1 MKKLTLSLF
10 AIAALGLPAQA
21 QVTYDMSK
29 VTCATYLAMDDGVSR
44 DFSAWMS
51 GWFNEKAGS
60 TAINLEGYRANV
72 ASVQNWCKSN
82 ANVSVMESLKNS
94 VAAAKPGMGGPTTI
108 RVSQISCGAFL
119 DTDPDTQA
127 LIASWTGGWFMSTKN
142 LTNVDLR
149 YLKRNME
156 KVSKYCQ
163 KRKSENLMSAMHK
176 NWR

>member
-1 MKKLTLSLF
+1 MS
-10 AIAALGLPAQA
+10 IAPAQA

-29 VTCATYLAMDDGVSR
+29 VTCAQYLAMDAGTSQ

-60 TAINLEGYRANV
+60 TAINVEGYRTNV
-72 ASVQNWCKSN
+72 ASVRNWCASN
-82 ANVSVMESLKNS
+82 SSASVMESLKTS
-94 VAAAKPGMGGPTTI
+94 VAAAKPGIGGPTTI

-119 DTDPDTQA
+119 EVDPDTRA
-127 LIASWTGGWFMSTKN
+127 LISSWTGGWFMSTKN

-149 YLKRNME
+149 YVKRNMNVIE
-156 KVSKYCQ
+156 KYCRSH
-163 KRKSENLMSAMHK
+163 KNESLMSALHK